1 MLRAEKE
8 SIVNELVDSLSKC
21 TIVIATDYRGL
32 KAKEM
37 VQLRRKL
44 SEMDI
49 EYRVV
54 KNTLTRFAAE
64 KTGKEQMNTLLVGPL
79 ALAFGTD
86 DVIKPAKALSDYIR
100 SSGSTLQIK
109 GGLLGDRLLDA
120 KEVSA
125 LASIPPREVLVSQL
139 VGQLWAPVQ
148 SLHNVLSAPLRELVN
163 VFQARIQQLE
173 GGESV

>member
-8 SIVNELVDSLSKC
+8 NVVKELVDSLSKC
-21 TIVIATDYRGL
+21 TVVIATDYRGI

-37 VQLRRKL
+37 VQLRRQL
-44 SEMDI
+44 SGMDI

-54 KNTLTRFAAE
+54 KNTLARFAAE
-64 KTGKEQMNTLLVGPL
+64 KTGKEQMNALLVGPL
-79 ALAFGTD
+79 ALAFGSD
-86 DVIKPAKALSDYIR
+86 DVVKPAKALSDYIR
-100 SSGSTLQIK
+100 SSGSALQIK
-109 GGLLGDRLLDA
+109 GGMLGDRFLNA
-120 KEVSA
+120 KEVSV
-125 LASIPPREVLVSQL
+125 LASLPPREVLVSQL

-173 GGESV
+173 GGENV